1 MKGWQ
6 ARVNMA
12 SNHFITRIFA
22 LICAALFTMMPS
34 AAARA
39 EAANDV
45 PQLRVGVLEFG
56 SVGWEID
63 TVQRLGLAS
72 KHGIRLE
79 VVPLASENA
88 MKVALLSGSV
98 DLVVSDWFWVATL
111 RSRGQNY
118 QFVPFSKAVGT
129 VVANPKAGIRS
140 LADLKG
146 KRFGVAG
153 GPVDKSWLIVRAYAR
168 KEYGVDLQSTVKP
181 QFAAAPLINHLILD
195 GELPAA
201 INFWQYTSRLVAQGM
216 QPVITVE
223 QMLKGL
229 GVKTDPPLLG
239 WVFSQRW
246 AETHGDA
253 LRAFIAATYDAKQ
266 ELARSDAAWQPLR
279 SKVEP
284 ENDAVFAAIRQGYR
298 DGIVNHFGAP
308 EIQAAGQLFHLIA
321 EESHGEL
328 TGGTSELPAGVFWS
342 GFRRP

>member
-1 MKGWQ
+1 MKGWPV
-6 ARVNMA
+6 RKNMA
-12 SNHFITRIFA
+12 STHFITRIFA
-22 LICAALFTMMPS
+22 LICAALLTMMPS

-39 EAANDV
+39 EAAHDI
-45 PQLRVGVLEFG
+45 PELRVGVLEFG
-56 SVGWEID
+56 TVDWEID
-63 TVQRLGLAS
+63 TVQRLDLAS

-79 VVPLASENA
+79 LVPLASENA

-98 DLVVSDWFWVATL
+98 DLIVSDWFWVATL

-118 QFVPFSKAVGT
+118 QFVPFSKAVGA
-129 VVANPKAGIRS
+129 VIANPKAGIKS

-153 GPVDKSWLIVRAYAR
+153 GPVDKSWIIARAYAR
-168 KEYGVDLQSTVKP
+168 KAYGIDLKSAAQL
-181 QFAAAPLINHLILD
+181 QFAAAPLINHLMRD

-201 INFWQYTSRLVAQGM
+201 INFWQYSSRLVAQGM

-223 QMLKGL
+223 QMLNGL
-229 GVKTDPPLLG
+229 GVKTVPPLLG

-279 SKVEP
+279 SEVKP

-298 DGIVNHFGAP
+298 GGIVNHFGAP
-308 EIQAAGQLFHLIA
+308 EILAAGQLFRLVA

>member
-1 MKGWQ
+1 MKRGQ

-12 SNHFITRIFA
+12 STHFITRMFA
-22 LICAALFTMMPS
+22 LFCAALLTMMPTP
-34 AAARA
+34 AVRA
-39 EAANDV
+39 EVAHDV
-45 PQLRVGVLEFG
+45 PELRVGVLEFG

-63 TVQRLGLAS
+63 TVQRLGFAS
-72 KHGIRLE
+72 KHGIRLA

-118 QFVPFSKAVGT
+118 QFVPFSKAVGA
-129 VVANPKAGIRS
+129 VVANPKAGIKS

-153 GPVDKSWLIVRAYAR
+153 GPVDKSWLIARAYAR
-168 KEYGVDLQSTVKP
+168 KAYGIDLQSAVQP
-181 QFAAAPLINHLILD
+181 QFAAAPLINHLMLD

-201 INFWQYTSRLVAQGM
+201 INFWQYSSRLVAQGM
-216 QPVITVE
+216 QPVITVQ

-279 SKVEP
+279 SKVKP

-298 DGIVNHFGAP
+298 DGIVNHFSAP
-308 EIQAAGQLFHLIA
+308 DIQAAGQLFHLVA

-328 TGGTSELPAGVFWS
+328 TDGKSELPAGVFWD